1 MPTFET
7 VNLTSEKSAVVIE
20 IGSTYTKC
28 GFAGENAPRCIVAS
42 KAKIQDSGE
51 EKLITSYKDEEDL
64 YNLLLHFIH
73 YLYFKHLLVS
83 PKDRR
88 VVIVESVL
96 CPTLFRET
104 LAKVLF
110 HHYEVLSLLFVPSH
124 LVSLYTLG
132 ASTAVVVDMGYKET
146 VVIPVYEGFTVL
158 KAWQAQPLAGE
169 LVERELLKKLMADEG
184 SGDSASHPKEES
196 IDEGVVENI
205 KVRTCFVTTLE
216 RSQKIEEIVHP
227 PPVDYS
233 LNGDKFIKIDGKTRE
248 SAYESMFIMDD
259 DEISVPTMI
268 LDALLKCPVDTRKA
282 LAENLLIIG
291 GTSMALGMRSRLLS
305 ELKNLINSPKY
316 VDKLPLKS
324 FKFHNPPAKGNF
336 VSWLGGAIVGA
347 TEMVVSRSL
356 TKDVYQ
362 KQKCLPDWVNL
373 AFNNNYELKHKYFS
387 G

>member
-20 IGSTYTKC
+20 IGSAYTKC
-28 GFAGENAPRCIVAS
+28 GFAGENAPRCIIPS

-51 EKLITSYKDEEDL
+51 ERMINSYRDEEDL

-96 CPTLFRET
+96 CATNVRET

-110 HHYEVLSLLFVPSH
+110 HHYEVLSLFFVPSH

-132 ASTAVVVDMGYKET
+132 TSTAVVIDIGFKET
-146 VVIPVYEGFTVL
+146 VVLPVYEGFTIL

-169 LVERELLKKLMADEG
+169 IVERELSKKLKLEHG
-184 SGDSASHPKEES
+184 PGDSDVKEEC
-196 IDEGVVENI
+196 IQEEVIENI
-205 KVRTCFVTTLE
+205 KVRTCFVTTAE
-216 RSQKIEEIVHP
+216 RAQKLEEIVHP
-227 PPVDYS
+227 PPVLYGLDGNRY
-233 LNGDKFIKIDGKTRE
+233 IKVDGKTRE
-248 SAYESMFIMDD
+248 SAFESLFTMDA
-259 DEISVPTMI
+259 DEFSVPTMI
-268 LDALLKCPVDTRKA
+268 LDALLKCPVDTRKV
-282 LAENLLIIG
+282 LAENLLVIG
-291 GTSMALGMRSRLLS
+291 GTSMAMGMRSRILS
-305 ELKNLINSPKY
+305 ELKNLSNSAKY
-316 VDKLPLKS
+316 IDLLPIRT
-324 FKFHNPPAKGNF
+324 FKFHNAPAKGNF
-336 VSWLGGAIVGA
+336 VSWLGGSIVGA

-356 TKDVYQ
+356 TKDLYQ

-373 AFNNNYELKHKYFS
+373 AFSNNYELKHKYFS